1 MKEAADWQSIRFY
14 VCTQVH
20 NIPALLS
27 SLHLI
32 VRNVCVYLLMASL
45 GLDVNLAYYVHMCL
59 VTVRVADL
67 IAQGDPSKL
76 YPSCAELNVYG
87 IKQILRIVTSRT

>member
-1 MKEAADWQSIRFY
+1 MYAPKYTIYLHYFRPSPDSQKCVR
-14 VCTQVH
+14 V
-20 NIPALLS
+20 PAHGLTW
-27 SLHLI
+27 
-32 VRNVCVYLLMASL
+32 VRC
-45 GLDVNLAYYVHMCL
+45 DLAYYIHMCL

-67 IAQGDPSKL
+67 IAQEDPSKL